1 MPTGSRLLV
10 WSALLISLFAPGALD
25 AQVGVVGKI
34 IGNVRVSRGDFPDHP
49 VLVSL
54 ETHGAI
60 ISSAYTDG
68 QGRFGFYNLIANP
81 YQIAIN
87 DDAFEPFSVNVDLN
101 PDNAPMAFVQVTVIP
116 RANPKKDPLPGR
128 VTGGNPA
135 LVDPAEYNRQFPKKT
150 VKEFEKGVEAD
161 HKGNPE
167 QAIQHYLKAL
177 AYSPDFYPAH
187 NNLGAVYVSRK
198 DFEAAQSQFEAALTS
213 NQNDGQA
220 YFNLANVCILIN
232 RLPDARRYLDDGF
245 RRQPESVLGVFLLGT
260 LNIRTDKLPEAE
272 AALKKAIELDPSM
285 AQPRLQLINLFLK
298 QGRKADAVDQLHAFL
313 TAIPLS
319 PYRSQAKQLLQHLET
334 SPAQAASNPQPN
346 PQH

>member
-10 WSALLISLFAPGALD
+10 WSALLIPLLIPSTFN

-34 IGNVRVSRGDFPDHP
+34 IGNVRISRGDFPDHP
-49 VLVSL
+49 VLISL
-54 ETHGAI
+54 EMRGSA

-81 YQIAIN
+81 YKITVN
-87 DDAFEPFSVNVDLN
+87 DDTFEPFSVNVDLN
-101 PDNAPMAFVQVTVIP
+101 PDTAPMAFVQVTLVP
-116 RANPKKDPLPGR
+116 RANAKKDPLSAR
-128 VTGGNPA
+128 VTGSNPA
-135 LVDPAEYNRQFPKKT
+135 LVDPAEYKRQFPKKT

-167 QAIQHYLKAL
+167 EAIQHYLKAL
-177 AYSPDFYPAH
+177 TYSPDFYPAH
-187 NNLGAVYVSRK
+187 NNLGTVYLSRK

-220 YFNLANVCILIN
+220 YFNLANVCILMN
-232 RLPDARRYLDDGF
+232 RFPDARRYLDDGF
-245 RRQPESVLGVFLLGT
+245 RRQPQSVLGEFLLGT
-260 LNIRTDKLPEAE
+260 LNIRTDKLSEAE
-272 AALKKAIELDPSM
+272 VALKKAIELDPSM

-298 QGRKADAVDQLHAFL
+298 QGRKTDAIGQLHAFL

-319 PYRSQAKQLLQHLET
+319 PYSSQAKQMLQRLET
-334 SPAQAASNPQPN
+334 TQAQAGATPQPD
-346 PQH
+346 PKH

>member
-1 MPTGSRLLV
+1 
-10 WSALLISLFAPGALD
+10 
-25 AQVGVVGKI
+25 
-34 IGNVRVSRGDFPDHP
+34 
-49 VLVSL
+49 
-54 ETHGAI
+54 
-60 ISSAYTDG
+60 
-68 QGRFGFYNLIANP
+68 
-81 YQIAIN
+81 
-87 DDAFEPFSVNVDLN
+87 VNVDLN

>member
-1 MPTGSRLLV
+1 MPTAISLLV

-34 IGNVRVSRGDFPDHP
+34 IGNVRVSRSDFPDHP
-49 VLVSL
+49 VLVSV

-81 YQIAIN
+81 YKITIN
-87 DDAFEPFSVNVDLN
+87 DDAFEPFSVSVDLN
-101 PDNAPMAFVQVTVIP
+101 PDTAPMAFVQVTLIP
-116 RANPKKDPLPGR
+116 RANAKKDPLPGR

-135 LVDPAEYNRQFPKKT
+135 LVAPAEYNQQFPKKT
-150 VKEFEKGVEAD
+150 VKEFEKGVQAD

-177 AYSPDFYPAH
+177 TSSPDFYPAH
-187 NNLGAVYVSRK
+187 NNLGTVYLSRK
-198 DFEAAQSQFEAALTS
+198 DFEAAQSQFEAALRT

-220 YFNLANVCILIN
+220 YFNLANVSILMN
-232 RLPDARRYLDDGF
+232 RFLDAQRYLDDGF
-245 RRQPESVLGVFLLGT
+245 RRQPESALGRFLLGT
-260 LNIRTDKLPEAE
+260 LNLRTGKLPEAE
-272 AALKKAIELDPSM
+272 AALTKAIELDPSM

-298 QGRKADAVDQLHAFL
+298 QGRKPDAVAQLHVFL
-313 TAIPLS
+313 TANPLS
-319 PYRSQAKQLLQHLET
+319 PFSPQAKQMLERLEA
-334 SPAQAASNPQPN
+334 SPAQAGAVPQSNPQ
-346 PQH
+346 H